1 MPTDRSSQCIQEGIC
16 FHGIADFLV
25 DSSGGHTSE
34 EQAILLE
41 FLDFSCFLHA
51 MIWEMPRLRIVL
63 EGCFSIA
70 RSYHFISKGIKVLF
84 LFGVSFKASF
94 QLVELS
100 LLFSFIHTYILYSSQ
115 MGFQNKEIMLYTSKL
130 VN

>member
-1 MPTDRSSQCIQEGIC
+1 MHSGKNLFPWNCRL
-16 FHGIADFLV
+16 LV
-25 DSSGGHTSE
+25 DSLGGHTSE

-41 FLDFSCFLHA
+41 FLDFSCFLTVIHA
-51 MIWEMPRLRIVL
+51 MMWEMPRRQILL
-63 EGCFSIA
+63 EGSFSIA

-100 LLFSFIHTYILYSSQ
+100 LLFSYIQTYIHTYEAFFVGGNFGEPFID
-115 MGFQNKEIMLYTSKL
+115 GFGDVFRN
-130 VN
+130 

>member
-1 MPTDRSSQCIQEGIC
+1 M
-16 FHGIADFLV
+16 

-34 EQAILLE
+34 EQAILPE
-41 FLDFSCFLHA
+41 FLDFSCFLTVIHA
-51 MIWEMPRLRIVL
+51 MMWEMPRLRIVL

-70 RSYHFISKGIKVLF
+70 RSYHFIPKGVIVLF

>member
-1 MPTDRSSQCIQEGIC
+1 M
-16 FHGIADFLV
+16 
-25 DSSGGHTSE
+25 DSLGGHTSE

-41 FLDFSCFLHA
+41 FLDFSCFLTVIHA
-51 MIWEMPRLRIVL
+51 MMWEMPRRQILL
-63 EGCFSIA
+63 EGSFSIA

-100 LLFSFIHTYILYSSQ
+100 LLFSYIQTYIHTKHSLSEEILESRLLMDSG
-115 MGFQNKEIMLYTSKL
+115 MFFGIEGGWLDFLCT
-130 VN
+130 